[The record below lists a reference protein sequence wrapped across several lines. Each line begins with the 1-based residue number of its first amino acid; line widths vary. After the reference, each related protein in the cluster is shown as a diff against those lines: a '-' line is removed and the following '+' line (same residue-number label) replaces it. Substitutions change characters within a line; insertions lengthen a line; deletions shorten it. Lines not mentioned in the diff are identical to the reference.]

1 MFIKDI
7 ARDPNN
13 IYRKVDDIKK
23 QKWVSKV
30 HPKLEIVSS
39 KVGKYFLQS
48 VSMLQGIF
56 YKTFFFHMDSRL
68 SARSDGRRL
77 KTTRDQSQTLA
88 ASH

>member
-23 QKWVSKV
+23 TEVSKV
-30 HPKLEIVSS
+30 HQKEKIVSS
-39 KVGKYFLQS
+39 KVGKHFLQS

-56 YKTFFFHMDSRL
+56 NKTFFFHMDSRL